1 MTNLTEPASSPSN
14 YRPAKP
20 LPFELF
26 QHIGIFFE
34 EKLYTQA
41 LTLLLNILASSAVA
55 NTPTFIPS
63 PQHLA
68 VAATLLVHP
77 STTTRA
83 KTAEEEEAPSVALQL
98 LRLTK
103 SLVGPVSAD
112 FGSAFVFTHFD
123 SSRRGR
129 QRRAEDEHP
138 ADGNTKPLNL
148 DLGQSASI
156 WSRAEDFWHAVG
168 WAFNCSVRHR
178 ERWDAWQLWLEFM
191 CEILE
196 ADWSERVKQQ
206 RLRDETAGEG
216 AATVSTGN
224 TRKKK
229 NSDKQILKESMIF
242 RYISEGAGGRHRR
255 ILRAIFADGGAGA
268 VSEFREVF
276 HNELKLLKRDKQ
288 NVKKREVEVNIDED
302 QYGDYLTDDDDDED
316 DDDNNNNNN
325 NNNNNININDD
336 PSETSTSTPAEPAS
350 KRPGR
355 QTKRPRRGTRPSKD
369 PSAKDDAIAAAP
381 SLAAAYALDDASL
394 LGGLPALALRQ
405 RLLHLLSD
413 VSDTLPDAFI
423 GLENLYHLFV
433 ENIRHLPLPVFQAF
447 VSPAV
452 LPHFSPAAQTTLCE
466 VLLFRMRESAAPD
479 TNELYLTQ
487 AKLEHCFLPYAASTP
502 SIADNTKVSI
512 ALEALLMLLADND
525 MLKITPQLRE
535 AVEAG
540 VLNRVDRVQVETKK
554 SLANRQKEDVE
565 WSWLLESGDRLM
577 YLVNDLLG

>member
-1 MTNLTEPASSPSN
+1 MTNLTESASLPPN
-14 YRPAKP
+14 YRPAKS
-20 LPFELF
+20 LPFELV
-26 QHIGIFFE
+26 QHTGIFFE

-41 LTLLLNILASSAVA
+41 LNLLLNILASSAVA
-55 NTPTFIPS
+55 DTPTFIPS

-83 KTAEEEEAPSVALQL
+83 KTAEEEEAPSIALQL
-98 LRLTK
+98 LRLTN
-103 SLVGPVSAD
+103 SLVGPVAAD

-138 ADGNTKPLNL
+138 TDGNIKPLNL

-178 ERWDAWQLWLEFM
+178 ERWAAWQLWLEFM
-191 CEILE
+191 CELLE
-196 ADWSERVKQQ
+196 ADWSERVKLQ
-206 RLRDETAGEG
+206 RLHDETASED
-216 AATVSTGN
+216 AATTSSGN

-229 NSDKQILKESMIF
+229 KNRDKQILKESMIF
-242 RYISEGAGGRHRR
+242 RYISEGAGGYGQHRR

-276 HNELKLLKRDKQ
+276 HNELKQLKRDQQ
-288 NVKKREVEVNIDED
+288 NIKKREVEVNIDEE
-302 QYGDYLTDDDDDED
+302 QYGDYLTDDDDED
-316 DDDNNNNNN
+316 DDDNNNNT
-325 NNNNNININDD
+325 NDD
-336 PSETSTSTPAEPAS
+336 PSETSTSTPAESAS
-350 KRPGR
+350 KRPVR
-355 QTKRPRRGTRPSKD
+355 QTKRPRRGTRPSRD
-369 PSAKDDAIAAAP
+369 PSAKDDAVAATP
-381 SLAAAYALDDASL
+381 SPAAAYALDDASL

-405 RLLHLLSD
+405 RLLHLLSE
-413 VSDTLPDAFI
+413 VSEKLPDAFI

-479 TNELYLTQ
+479 TDELYLTQ

-512 ALEALLMLLADND
+512 ALESLLILLADND

>member
-1 MTNLTEPASSPSN
+1 MTNLTESASLPSN

-20 LPFELF
+20 LPFELV
-26 QHIGIFFE
+26 QHTGIFFE

-41 LTLLLNILASSAVA
+41 LNLLLNILASSAVA
-55 NTPTFIPS
+55 DTPTFIPS

-83 KTAEEEEAPSVALQL
+83 KTAEEEEAPSVSLQL
-98 LRLTK
+98 LRLTN
-103 SLVGPVSAD
+103 SLVGPVAAD

-129 QRRAEDEHP
+129 QRRAEDEHST
-138 ADGNTKPLNL
+138 DGNIKPLNL

-178 ERWDAWQLWLEFM
+178 ERWAAWQLWLEFM
-191 CEILE
+191 CELLE
-196 ADWSERVKQQ
+196 ADWSERVNLQ
-206 RLRDETAGEG
+206 RLRDETASED
-216 AATVSTGN
+216 AATTSTGN

-242 RYISEGAGGRHRR
+242 RYISEGAGGYGQHRR

-276 HNELKLLKRDKQ
+276 HNELKQLKRDKQ
-288 NVKKREVEVNIDED
+288 NVKKREIEVNIDEE
-302 QYGDYLTDDDDDED
+302 QYGDYLTDDDDED
-316 DDDNNNNNN
+316 DDDNNTT
-325 NNNNNININDD
+325 NDD

-350 KRPGR
+350 NRPGR

-369 PSAKDDAIAAAP
+369 PSAKDDAVAAAL

-405 RLLHLLSD
+405 RLLHLLSE
-413 VSDTLPDAFI
+413 VSENLPDAFI
-423 GLENLYHLFV
+423 GLEKLYHLFV

-479 TNELYLTQ
+479 TDELYLTQ

-512 ALEALLMLLADND
+512 ALEALLILLADND

>member
-1 MTNLTEPASSPSN
+1 MTLTPCAL
-14 YRPAKP
+14 AD
-20 LPFELF
+20 
-26 QHIGIFFE
+26 
-34 EKLYTQA
+34 TQA
-41 LTLLLNILASSAVA
+41 LNLLLNVLASSAVA
-55 NTPTFIPS
+55 DTPTFIPS

-98 LRLTK
+98 LRLTN
-103 SLVGPVSAD
+103 SLVGPVAAE

-138 ADGNTKPLNL
+138 TDGNIKPLNL
-148 DLGQSASI
+148 DLGQSASV

-178 ERWDAWQLWLEFM
+178 ERWAAWQLWLEFM
-191 CEILE
+191 CELVE
-196 ADWSERVKQQ
+196 ADWSERVKLQ
-206 RLRDETAGEG
+206 RLRDETASED
-216 AATVSTGN
+216 AATTSTGN

-242 RYISEGAGGRHRR
+242 RYISEGAGGYGQHRR

-276 HNELKLLKRDKQ
+276 HNELKQLKRDQQ
-288 NVKKREVEVNIDED
+288 NVKKREVEVNIDEE
-302 QYGDYLTDDDDDED
+302 QYGDYLTNDDDDED
-316 DDDNNNNNN
+316 DDDNNT
-325 NNNNNININDD
+325 NDD
-336 PSETSTSTPAEPAS
+336 PSETSTSTPAESAS
-350 KRPGR
+350 KRPVR
-355 QTKRPRRGTRPSKD
+355 QTKRPRRGTRLSRD
-369 PSAKDDAIAAAP
+369 PSAKDDAVAATP
-381 SLAAAYALDDASL
+381 SPAAAYALDDASL

-413 VSDTLPDAFI
+413 VSEKLPDAFI

-479 TNELYLTQ
+479 TDELYLTQ

-512 ALEALLMLLADND
+512 ALESLLILLADND